1 MSADDVVLVH
11 GLWRTPLS
19 WLFPRQRLR
28 SAGYRAVGIHY
39 PSYARPIEELA
50 DFVARRLPTGGPGR
64 IHFLTHSLGGLV
76 VRYLLRTER
85 PANLGRVVMLSPPN
99 QGSQLARKL
108 TRSRVFSAAAGPAGQ
123 QLASSPEAMSALAG
137 PIDFDLGV
145 IIGDKALPLT
155 SRHIRGT
162 NDGKVALDEARIE
175 GMKDFLV
182 VHRGHAF
189 IMNDP
194 SVLRQ
199 AVHFFEHGSFVH
211 ADPKKGGRHE

>member
-1 MSADDVVLVH
+1 MSDDHVVLVH

-19 WLFPRQRLR
+19 WVFPWVRLR
-28 SAGYRAVGIHY
+28 AAGYHAVGIAY
-39 PSYARPIEELA
+39 PSYTRPIEQLA
-50 DFVARRLPTGGPGR
+50 AFVAERLPRDGSGR
-64 IHFLTHSLGGLV
+64 LHFLTHSLGGLV
-76 VRYLLRTER
+76 VRALVRSER

-99 QGSQLARKL
+99 RGSQLARRL
-108 TRSRVFSAAAGPAGQ
+108 MANRVFTTAAGPAGK
-123 QLASSPEAMSALAG
+123 QLASSPDDIDRLLG

-155 SRHIRGT
+155 SRHIEGD
-162 NDGKVALDEARIE
+162 NDGKVGLDEARVE

-194 SVLRQ
+194 RVLRQ
-199 AVHFFEHGSFVH
+199 AMHFFEHGAFAH
-211 ADPKKGGRHE
+211 AGSEGTHDE